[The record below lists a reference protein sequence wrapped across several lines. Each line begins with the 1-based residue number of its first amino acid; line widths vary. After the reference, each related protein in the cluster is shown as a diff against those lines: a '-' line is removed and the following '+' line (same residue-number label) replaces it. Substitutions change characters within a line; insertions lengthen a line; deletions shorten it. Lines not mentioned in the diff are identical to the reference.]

1 MKPSITSS
9 QREIIAGTAAER
21 PGRQKE
27 QRRKTRA
34 GRRERQRFWK
44 KEDWLP

>member
-1 MKPSITSS
+1 MKPSITIKPARDNSRNRR
-9 QREIIAGTAAER
+9 REAR
-21 PGRQKE
+21 RQKE